1 MASLVIEISG
11 PAADKLRLLVNAEK
25 RSESEIIGDALA
37 VYAST
42 KRKLPTGAGKYHS
55 GRSDNARN
63 AEDLLRQAVEEGE
76 WP

>member
-1 MASLVIEISG
+1 MASLVVEISG
-11 PAADKLRLLVNAEK
+11 TAADKLRLLADTEK

-42 KRKLPTGAGKYHS
+42 RRKLPTAGKYHS

-63 AEDLLRQAVEEGE
+63 PEDLLRQAVEEGK